1 MMSDIN
7 FDGTDVYTSRDLIVM
22 LIWTISGNTNI
33 GVDKLTSDRIRK
45 HTKDYI
51 YEQRWR
57 SNVFR
62 IVTKDC

>member
-1 MMSDIN
+1 MA
-7 FDGTDVYTSRDLIVM
+7 TLI
-22 LIWTISGNTNI
+22 NI

-57 SNVFR
+57 SCSNISR
-62 IVTKDC
+62 IVTKEFVDR